1 METLRTRWLLEL
13 PEELLAELL
22 VHLAED
28 GVALARMSQTCRAL
42 YPVDAVDWRNA
53 VLHRWGWLLCCKPTS
68 CSWRQLFVR
77 LHTRR
82 RTRFCVVGGAG
93 PPIAAPSAALS
104 LGADGRW
111 SKLTPPPGGARN
123 MAGVVRGADGE
134 LLVIGGVDER
144 GATLDTCARRQ
155 FSNVARSGCTVV
167 DGPDAWVA
175 APSLSC
181 ARCCAGA
188 AVDARARTWAVGGG
202 ESMYSTA
209 RAWQSVE
216 VLQPSAE
223 TWREGPPLLEPRCAL
238 GLGVC
243 HATERLFACGGY
255 AGCATLQ
262 YLDTAEMLAIGGGGD
277 GRWQPLPRMSCRRAG
292 PNACMGP
299 DGRLYVVGGGPDGRA
314 HHTTVEALDA
324 RVKAWDTALARC
336 RVGRHYN
343 AAGFSPEGLLLVA
356 GAFRH
361 DGQLLDVEAYDCRA
375 DKWQTLPSMPT
386 PLQFGG
392 GAWVF

>member
-1 METLRTRWLLEL
+1 M
-13 PEELLAELL
+13 AELL
-22 VHLAED
+22 VHLAKD
-28 GVALARMSQTCRAL
+28 GVALARVSQTCHAL
-42 YPVDAVDWRNA
+42 HPVDAVDWQNA
-53 VLHRWGWLLCCKPTS
+53 VLHRWGWLLRYKPSS
-68 CSWRQLFVR
+68 CSWRQLFMQ

-82 RTRFCVVGGAG
+82 RARFCVVGGAV

-104 LGADGRW
+104 FGTDGRW
-111 SKLTPPPGGARN
+111 STLTPPPGGARN
-123 MAGVVRGADGE
+123 MAGVVRGPEGE

-144 GATLDTCARRQ
+144 GITLDTCTRRQ
-155 FSNVARSGCTVV
+155 F
-167 DGPDAWVA
+167 DGPDEWVS

-181 ARCCAGA
+181 ARCCVGA

-216 VLQPSAE
+216 VLQRASPA
-223 TWREGPPLLEPRCAL
+223 WHEGPPLLEPRCAL

-255 AGCATLQ
+255 SGCASLQ
-262 YLDTAEMLAIGGGGD
+262 YLDTVEMLTTSGGGD

-292 PNACMGP
+292 PNAAVGP
-299 DGRLYVVGGGPDGRA
+299 DGRLFVVGGGPDGRA
-314 HHTTVEALDA
+314 HHNTVEALDV
-324 RVKAWDTALARC
+324 RVRTWDTALARC

-361 DGQLLDVEAYDCRA
+361 GGQLLDVEAYDPRA
-375 DKWQTLPSMPT
+375 DKWQTLPSLPM